1 MKEFTYVLPRSLPEA
16 EAAAKKPG
24 ATLKAAGI
32 DLVDRMKERQFQPT
46 EVVNL
51 LLLQPDLGG
60 ITADADGSM
69 RIGALATL
77 AQIAASKDFAAEG
90 YAALREAAGEAATPQ
105 VRNRATAAGNVLQQA
120 RCWYLRSSELHCL
133 HGKDGPSCLAQV
145 GDNRYHSVLGYHD
158 CVRVHPSNL
167 APALLALDCE
177 YTTQLAGKQQRRRV
191 ADLFPL
197 EPKAQLEEHTL
208 LPGEIV
214 IAFHVK
220 AQPKSARSAYR
231 ESREKLSFDWATT
244 AAAARVVM
252 DGGVIQEASL
262 VLAAV
267 APVPLPRPDAAKLLI
282 GQKPSD
288 ELFHRVALRAF
299 ADARPLSHNA
309 YKVQVGQAIVREVL
323 HATTR

>member
-1 MKEFTYVLPRSLPEA
+1 MNEFTYVLPRSLEEA
-16 EAAAKKPG
+16 ETAAKKPA

-32 DLVDRMKERQFQPT
+32 DLVDRMKERQFRPT
-46 EVVNL
+46 EVVSL
-51 LLLQPDLGG
+51 LPLQKDLGG
-60 ITADADGSM
+60 ITTEADSSI

-77 AQIAASKDFAAEG
+77 QQIATCAELANPSF
-90 YAALREAAGEAATPQ
+90 AALREAAGEAATPQ
-105 VRNRATAAGNVLQQA
+105 VRNRATAAGNVLQQS

-167 APALLALDCE
+167 APALLALDCD
-177 YTTQLAGKQQRRRV
+177 YTTLLAGKTTRRKV
-191 ADLFPL
+191 SDLFPK
-197 EPKAQLEEHTL
+197 EAKAELEEHTL

-214 IAFHVK
+214 TAFHVK
-220 AQPKSARSAYR
+220 PQPAGARSAYR
-231 ESREKLSFDWATT
+231 ESREKLTFDWATT
-244 AAAARVVM
+244 AAAARLVI
-252 DGGVIQEASL
+252 DGGVIREASL

-267 APVPLPRPDAAKLLI
+267 APVPLPRPDAAKLLV

-288 ELFHRVALRAF
+288 ELFVRVALRAF